1 MTSAGN
7 APQPTPSPRCSGGR
21 VGEEGAAC
29 SAESPFVSPAT
40 QGKPFS
46 TGYQPSR
53 RAHWAGGQPI
63 SQLMACALEN
73 PHLISL
79 AAGFVDPETLPT
91 DLAHEALAALF
102 ADPGA
107 ARAALQYGTTPGH
120 PPLRELLL
128 QRTRELDPAG
138 PPVTL
143 EQVVVAA
150 GSNQLLHLV
159 SESLLDPGDIVLCAA
174 PTYFVY
180 LGLLAG
186 LGARAVGVAGDDAGI
201 VPEALEETL
210 TRLRT
215 QGELPRVKAIYLVPD
230 FDNPAG
236 STLSRQRRAAVVEIA
251 KRWSSQARIHVIADE
266 AYRDLRYE
274 GEELPSLRV
283 WDDDADTVIVAGT
296 FSKSFSPGI
305 RVGWSILPRHLIGP
319 VNEQKGNVDFGS
331 PNFNQ
336 HLMTKVL
343 ELGLL
348 EPHLAR
354 IRAGYSR
361 KLTAMLAAADAHLG
375 PLPGVEWFRPRGGLY
390 VWVRLPPGMD
400 AGMQGPL
407 FPAAVRAG
415 VLYVPGEC
423 CYPSAGEPVCRHSL
437 RLSFGVQSCAKIR
450 EGVEKLAR
458 AIETVLP

>member
-1 MTSAGN
+1 MSGTSRQA
-7 APQPTPSPRCSGGR
+7 T
-21 VGEEGAAC
+21 GA
-29 SAESPFVSPAT
+29 SA
-40 QGKPFS
+40 
-46 TGYQPSR
+46 GYQPSQ
-53 RAHWAGGQPI
+53 RAQWAGGQPI

-73 PHLISL
+73 PNLISL

-91 DLAHEALAALF
+91 DLTREALAALF
-102 ADPGA
+102 QDPSA

-120 PPLRELLL
+120 PPLRERLL
-128 QRTRELDPAG
+128 QRMRESDPAA
-138 PPVTL
+138 PLLTL
-143 EQVVVAA
+143 DQIVVAA

-186 LGARAVGVAGDDAGI
+186 IGARAVGVAGDGEGLI
-201 VPEALEETL
+201 PEALEETL
-210 TRLRT
+210 VRLQR
-215 QGELPRVKAIYLVPD
+215 QGELPRVKAFYLVPY

-236 STLSRQRRAAVVEIA
+236 TTMSWQRRAAVVEIA
-251 KRWSSQARIHVIADE
+251 KRWSRQAKIQVISDE
-266 AYRDLRYE
+266 AYRELRYA
-274 GEELPSLRV
+274 GEDLPSLRA
-283 WDDDADTVIVAGT
+283 WDDEADTVIVAGT

-305 RVGWSILPRHLIGP
+305 RVGWAALPQHLIEP

-336 HLMTKVL
+336 HLMAKVL

-361 KLTAMLAAADAHLG
+361 KLATILDAADAHLG
-375 PLPGVEWFRPRGGLY
+375 RLPGVEWFRPQGGLY

-415 VLYVPGEC
+415 VLYVPGES

-450 EGVEKLAR
+450 EGVEKLAQ
-458 AIETVLP
+458 AITAVA